1 MLDYLR
7 HKWRLIVVSF
17 LLGFVLSAVLDWVF
31 HIPEPTATI
40 LSTTLAAGIGLAVW
54 ESIKEEPQT

>member
-7 HKWRLIVVSF
+7 HNWRLIVVSI
-17 LLGFVLSAVLDWVF
+17 LLGFVLSAVADWVF

-40 LSTTLAAGIGLAVW
+40 LSTIFAFALGLLLWDLIA
-54 ESIKEEPQT
+54 EDH

>member
-7 HKWRLIVVSF
+7 HRWRLIVVSF
-17 LLGFVLSAVLDWVF
+17 LLGFVLSAVADWVF

-40 LSTTLAAGIGLAVW
+40 LSVTLASMIGLAVW
-54 ESIKEEPQT
+54 ELITEES